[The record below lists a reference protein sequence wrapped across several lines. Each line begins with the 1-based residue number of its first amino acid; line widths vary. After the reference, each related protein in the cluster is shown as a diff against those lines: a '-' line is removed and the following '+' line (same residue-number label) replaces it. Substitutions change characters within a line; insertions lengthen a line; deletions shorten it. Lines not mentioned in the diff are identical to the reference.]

1 MTLARIALV
10 VFLLFM
16 AAAVVVP
23 AAEVVRVSLLDDSG
37 GFTLGHYRELLG
49 GGYFRS
55 ALVLT
60 VLFCALTSLAAAV
73 LARPAA
79 WRIGR
84 AGRGATWLR
93 PFCQANYAFGG
104 IVYGML
110 MVALIGNVGL
120 VPLAELALLGTEV
133 SRGFVYTVPG
143 LVIAYF
149 GFQIP
154 RSALLLAQAIEKLDP
169 DLLRAAQTLGAQP
182 AQTAWL
188 VILPLL
194 KTAIVNTA
202 LSTFLISIASFG
214 VALLVSRDLPIFT
227 VLIYK
232 EFIGFSNF
240 GTATA
245 MAVVLSLATLAVA
258 LATRRW
264 TKRSDMVGF

>member
-1 MTLARIALV
+1 MTLGRMGLAA
-10 VFLLFM
+10 FLLFM
-16 AAAVVVP
+16 MAAVGVP
-23 AAEVVRVSLLDDSG
+23 AAEVLHVSLLDETG
-37 GFTLGHYRELLG
+37 AFTLEHYREVLG
-49 GGYFRS
+49 DGYFRA
-55 ALVLT
+55 ALVQT
-60 VLFCALTSLAAAV
+60 VLFCALTSLAAAM
-73 LARPAA
+73 LALPAA

-93 PFCQANYAFGG
+93 VFCQANYAFGG

-120 VPLAELALLGTEV
+120 VPLAEAALFGSDL

-143 LVIAYF
+143 LAIAYF

-169 DLLRAAQTLGAQP
+169 DLLRAARTLGARP
-182 AQTAWL
+182 AQTALL
-188 VILPLL
+188 VLLPLL
-194 KTAIVNTA
+194 RGAIANTA

-214 VALLVSRDLPIFT
+214 VALLVSRALPIYT

-245 MAVVLSLATLAVA
+245 MAVVLSLSTLAVVA
-258 LATRRW
+258 AARRW
-264 TKRSDMVGF
+264 TNRSEAMGI